1 MNYHPYIAA
10 LAVPGVVMSAGSC
23 TERQN
28 EAELKL
34 AEINHLARSIF
45 AVLFRLNQENEEES
59 VTKIEEYVARYEEV
73 MGSFSSRSSIL
84 SAGRKARNSVIQT
97 QLEIMQEA
105 ESISDE
111 RDAEIAA
118 IMEENARLKSALDRY
133 EAANLRAF
141 ERMKLSEEEIK
152 KGMQVLEPVLPVK

>member
-1 MNYHPYIAA
+1 
-10 LAVPGVVMSAGSC
+10 MSVGSC

-84 SAGRKARNSVIQT
+84 SAGRKERNSVIQT

-105 ESISDE
+105 ESISNE

-118 IMEENARLKSALDRY
+118 IMEENTRLKSALDRY

>member
-1 MNYHPYIAA
+1 
-10 LAVPGVVMSAGSC
+10 MSAGSC

-28 EAELKL
+28 EADMKL

-45 AVLFRLNQENEEES
+45 AVFLRVNKENADES

-73 MGSFSSRSSIL
+73 LGSFSSRSSIL

-97 QLEIMQEA
+97 QLEIMQAA
-105 ESISDE
+105 ESISEE

-118 IMEENARLKSALDRY
+118 IMEENTRLKSALERY

-141 ERMKLSEEEIK
+141 ERMNLSEEEIK
-152 KGMQVLEPVLPVK
+152 KGMQVLEPVLPVEEK

>member
-1 MNYHPYIAA
+1 MC
-10 LAVPGVVMSAGSC
+10 AGSC

-34 AEINHLARSIF
+34 AEINHLSRSIY
-45 AVLFRLNQENEEES
+45 ALIFRLNQENEEES

-73 MGSFSSRSSIL
+73 LGSFSSRSSIL

-105 ESISDE
+105 ESISEE

-118 IMEENARLKSALDRY
+118 ILEENSRLKSALDRY

-141 ERMKLSEEEIK
+141 DRMNLSEDEIK